1 MLSVNIIHY
10 ILGSHQVTVGQ
21 DNLLAVSQATCHRIL
36 KNVIIAMDK
45 YLLGKFVV
53 FPTDDTELTRLKQT
67 FFQQFNI
74 PGVIGAIDCTHVAIL
89 SPPKDVE
96 HVYLNRKGYHSKN
109 VQLICDIELR
119 IFNVNARFGGST
131 HDAFIW
137 KRSQVRQ
144 HLMQKYENG
153 SRNMFLLGD
162 GGYPTEP
169 WLLVPY
175 SRTVRQSQIDFNTAH
190 CKARNPIERC
200 NGCLKSR
207 FRCLSKDSFL
217 RYEKDFCGQIIN
229 CCVIIHNFLVSNKY
243 PVADILDENVN
254 NENNDP
260 FDAADRFGHDDDNDG
275 LLDVGRRE
283 RENIVNN
290 YFN

>member
-1 MLSVNIIHY
+1 
-10 ILGSHQVTVGQ
+10 
-21 DNLLAVSQATCHRIL
+21 
-36 KNVIIAMDK
+36 MDK
-45 YLLGKFVV
+45 YLLGRFVV
-53 FPTDDTELTRLKQT
+53 FPTTDAELARIKLQ

-89 SPPKDVE
+89 SPSKDVE

-109 VQLICDIELR
+109 VQLICDIDLR

-144 HLMQKYENG
+144 YLKRRYDTG
-153 SRNMFLLGD
+153 SRNTYLLGD

-169 WLLVPY
+169 WLLVPF
-175 SRTVRQSQIDFNTAH
+175 SRTTRQAEIDYNTAH
-190 CKARNPIERC
+190 CKARNPVERC

-207 FRCLSKDSFL
+207 FRCISRDSLL
-217 RYEKDFCGQIIN
+217 RYEKDFCGQIVN
-229 CCVIIHNFLVSNKY
+229 CCVIIHNFLVNNKF
-243 PVADILDENVN
+243 PVEEILDENLI
-254 NENNDP
+254 NEGNDVIVQ
-260 FDAADRFGHDDDNDG
+260 AEHFGHDDDNDG
-275 LLDVGRRE
+275 LLNVGRRE
-283 RENIVNN
+283 RESIVNN

>member
-1 MLSVNIIHY
+1 M
-10 ILGSHQVTVGQ
+10 TVGQ

-36 KNVIIAMDK
+36 RNVILAMDK
-45 YLLGKFVV
+45 YLLGRFVV
-53 FPTDDTELTRLKQT
+53 FPTTDAELARIKQR

-89 SPPKDVE
+89 SPSKDVE

-109 VQLICDIELR
+109 VQLICDLDLR

-137 KRSQVRQ
+137 KRSQVRRYLQ
-144 HLMQKYENG
+144 QRYENG
-153 SRNMFLLGD
+153 SRNTYLLGD

-169 WLLVPY
+169 WLLVPF
-175 SRTVRQSQIDFNTAH
+175 SRTARQSEINFNTAH
-190 CKARNPIERC
+190 CKARNPVERC

-207 FRCLSKDSFL
+207 FRCMSLDSLL

-229 CCVIIHNFLVSNKY
+229 CCVIIHNFLVYNKY
-243 PVADILDENVN
+243 PVEDILDENLT
-254 NENNDP
+254 NEGNDIVQG
-260 FDAADRFGHDDDNDG
+260 AGAEHFGYDDDNEG
-275 LLDVGRRE
+275 LLNVGRRE

-290 YFN
+290 YFC